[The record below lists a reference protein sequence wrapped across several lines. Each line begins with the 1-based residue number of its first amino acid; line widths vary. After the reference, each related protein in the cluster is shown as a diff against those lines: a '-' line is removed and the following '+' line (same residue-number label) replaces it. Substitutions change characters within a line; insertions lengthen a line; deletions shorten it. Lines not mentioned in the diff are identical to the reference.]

1 MKNKILILITMFFSL
16 TSCAQSG
23 EKKLQKLLLSG
34 SLKPTSYRM
43 DDVDRLERIK
53 GMYIE
58 MRDDCYEIV
67 ITDTGGDSEY
77 FTFKAEKVTAKRKV
91 IKGQI
96 SRVSMEQN
104 DWAYVDDKASGAI
117 EAHTENRT
125 VKIEIAM
132 NIYQK
137 TVKYVIEFEIMNNMI
152 EEPPKTDTIEKDV
165 VKDDMYYFNQQL
177 AIVNADYGTC
187 YTIGDYQLCPEKKLI
202 KVMRMFGTAVK
213 DAMGFFPDT
222 TLKYHEETMIIFAGN
237 AFFDK
242 SNLKID
248 WQTVQL
254 LSYSDHYSEFT
265 DGKTLYYIRYGSA
278 HTNGVKYDKNTYKR
292 DVEKQPAKINHPKF
306 RELTENFHIKGNLFV
321 YGSLMYGD
329 EVVGD
334 PDFNWKEIW
343 KNFEFKPILEPFDVP
358 NLRTIVSASG
368 FETDYI
374 TDGKQVLFGG
384 PKGGYTTTK
393 KNGKEYVTI
402 KERIIDG
409 GVDFAT
415 LRVLGKN
422 MLVDKN
428 ALYYRENVIP
438 FDKLDGF
445 KFIFK
450 EM

>member
-1 MKNKILILITMFFSL
+1 MKKIIIIL
-16 TSCAQSG
+16 A
-23 EKKLQKLLLSG
+23 
-34 SLKPTSYRM
+34 
-43 DDVDRLERIK
+43 V
-53 GMYIE
+53 
-58 MRDDCYEIV
+58 IV
-67 ITDTGGDSEY
+67 LNMN
-77 FTFKAEKVTAKRKV
+77 TF
-91 IKGQI
+91 GQI
-96 SRVSMEQN
+96 
-104 DWAYVDDKASGAI
+104 
-117 EAHTENRT
+117 
-125 VKIEIAM
+125 
-132 NIYQK
+132 
-137 TVKYVIEFEIMNNMI
+137 NNH
-152 EEPPKTDTIEKDV
+152 
-165 VKDDMYYFNQQL
+165 FQQQL
-177 AIVNADYGTC
+177 EIVNADYGTC
-187 YTIGDYQLCPEKKLI
+187 YTIGNYQLCPEKKLI
-202 KVMRMFGTAVK
+202 REGRMFGTATK
-213 DAMGFFPDT
+213 DCFGFFPNE
-222 TLKYHEETMIIFAGN
+222 TLKYEEVTMIIFAGK

-242 SNLKID
+242 SKYNID
-248 WQTVQL
+248 WQKVQL

-265 DGKTLYYIRYGSA
+265 DGKSLYSFQYGDV
-278 HTNGVKYDKNTYKR
+278 HTYGKKYDENTYKR